1 MQVNIPINKPIIGEE
16 EAELV
21 KKITLSGMFTNPQ
34 PEGGEWVKKFEEAF
48 ANYVDTK
55 NAVSVNSGTSALYAS
70 LLAADVGGG
79 DEVIVP
85 PFTFPS
91 TADVVLLVGAKPI
104 FADVNI
110 DTYNIEPDDVK
121 KKITKNTKAIIP
133 VHLYGLSADM
143 SPIMEIA
150 KDNDLVVIED
160 ACQSHGSEYHG
171 KKTGSLGHIGCF
183 SFYPSKIITTGEG
196 GMITT
201 NDDELADKLRLIR
214 THGHGREYET
224 VLLGTNLRMPELEA
238 AIGFTQLSRIESFLT
253 ARKTNANYYNQ
264 VFTPL
269 ENANLPT
276 VPKGYKHNWYLYTI
290 RLKEDEKQ
298 AHVLLKLRSQGIGAK
313 VYYPYP
319 IHTMPYYVKL
329 GYGNETYPN
338 SELAAK
344 SVISL
349 PVHPGVTRKEAD
361 YIKDAV
367 LSVIH

>member
-1 MQVNIPINKPIIGEE
+1 MRVNIPINKPIIGEE

-21 KKITLSGMFTNPQ
+21 KKVTLSGIFTNPQ
-34 PEGGEWVKKFEEAF
+34 PEGGKWVKKFEESF
-48 ANYVDTK
+48 ASYIGTK
-55 NAVSVNSGTSALYAS
+55 DAISVNSGTSALYAS
-70 LLAADVGGG
+70 LLAAGVGVG

-91 TADVVLLVGAKPI
+91 TADVVLLVGAKPV
-104 FADVNI
+104 FADINI
-110 DTYNIEPDDVK
+110 DTYNIEPNDLK
-121 KKITKNTKAIIP
+121 AKITKNTRAIIP

-143 SPIMEIA
+143 KPIMELA
-150 KDNDLVVIED
+150 EDNDLVVIED

-171 KKTGSLGHIGCF
+171 KKTGSLGHMGCF

-196 GMITT
+196 GMVTT
-201 NDDELADKLRLIR
+201 NNEELADKLRLIR

-238 AIGFTQLSRIESFLT
+238 AIGFTQLNKIESFLI
-253 ARKTNANYYNQ
+253 ARKANAEVYNQ
-264 VFTPL
+264 VLTPL
-269 ENANLPT
+269 ENAYMPI

-290 RLKEDEKQ
+290 RLKREEAQ
-298 AHVLLKLRSQGIGAK
+298 TRILSELRSRGIGVK

-319 IHTMPYYVKL
+319 IHTMSYYLKL
-329 GYGNETYPN
+329 GYGTVRYPN

-349 PVHPGVTRKEAD
+349 PVHPGVSREEAD
-361 YIKDAV
+361 YITDAV